1 MRPPAAKLV
10 PPPHSPA
17 PITRHPVVQRAC
29 PPVPPK
35 GAGGRAQASSSPAG
49 PVSPARPHP
58 GGQTIQPRI
67 FWVGVPAI
75 PFLGIPAIG
84 AFTSAGRIAGY
95 NSAPNKR
102 ALTSKIRYR
111 HNAPAGTDQ
120 NNDHEEAL
128 YADAVVAGTVA
139 ANSFIK
145 GTAGGTTVNI
155 CHKLSSEQ
163 VQATLV
169 AAANAANWATVTGM
183 VAGIA
188 PPAVTGDA
196 DFDTHFRGVAV
207 ARHNAATIALVA
219 LVAGGAGINQANLNT
234 LADNVL
240 NSPMNLYIGNATI
253 NQSIGGRGDFNS
265 IDTNPAALSGAI
277 RRRRMTAHSDQ
288 IYNQLGFA
296 AAGGGALAGTDLLPI
311 TLGQAGTAGVGT
323 WQRLWANNA
332 GAAVNGYLT
341 SSVDGAD
348 GLGAL

>member
-1 MRPPAAKLV
+1 M
-10 PPPHSPA
+10 
-17 PITRHPVVQRAC
+17 
-29 PPVPPK
+29 
-35 GAGGRAQASSSPAG
+35 
-49 PVSPARPHP
+49 
-58 GGQTIQPRI
+58 
-67 FWVGVPAI
+67 
-75 PFLGIPAIG
+75 GIPAIPLLG
-84 AFTSAGRIAGY
+84 IAAMGTFTSVGRIGGY
-95 NSAPNKR
+95 NSAQNKR
-102 ALTSKIRYR
+102 ALTSKIRFR

-120 NNDHEEAL
+120 NNEHEEAL
-128 YADAVVAGTVA
+128 YADALLAGTVG

-145 GTAGGTTVNI
+145 GTAGGMPVNI

-169 AAANAANWATVTGM
+169 AAANAANWATVTNM
-183 VAGIA
+183 VNGIT
-188 PPAVTGDA
+188 PPAPTGNA
-196 DFDTHFRGVAV
+196 DFDNNFRAVAV
-207 ARHNAATIALVA
+207 ARHNAAVIALAA

-234 LADNVL
+234 LADNLL

-277 RRRRMTAHSDQ
+277 RRRRMTAHSGQ

-296 AAGGGALAGTDLLPI
+296 AAGGGALAGSDLLPI
-311 TLGQAGTAGVGT
+311 TRGQAGAAGVGT

-341 SSVDGAD
+341 SSVAPAD